1 MDRVADRPLAGV
13 LASGPYI
20 DAGPSAET
28 PRCDWR
34 PQSHIIAASVVSS
47 ASPRQLAACATDNER
62 LPGYPWPSQQS
73 ALVTAAGRQ
82 PIILDQTP
90 APTQG
95 FLCSARQQAG
105 SAGLRSEERR
115 VGRKDGSTWR
125 SRWSA

>member
-1 MDRVADRPLAGV
+1 MP
-13 LASGPYI
+13 
-20 DAGPSAET
+20 PSCPTRRSSALF
-28 PRCDWR
+28 
-34 PQSHIIAASVVSS
+34 IAASVVSS

-90 APTQG
+90 APTKG

-105 SAGLRSEERR
+105 SAGLRCSIFRICADRSEERR
-115 VGRKDGSTWR
+115 VGKECVSTCK
-125 SRWSA
+125 SRWSPYH